1 MATTYF
7 GGAEEVQLG
16 DRVSISIWFRSRE
29 GRVVY
34 VPGISTPNREFEY
47 NGMQWAG
54 IRLEDER
61 LVATPILGKTRTLKK
76 KVHLIARDSSPCQ
89 LITPDSKEF
98 EERGEGP
105 AL

>member
-1 MATTYF
+1 MAATYF

-16 DRVSISIWFRSRE
+16 DRVSISIWFRS
-29 GRVVY
+29 Y

-54 IRLEDER
+54 IRLEDGR